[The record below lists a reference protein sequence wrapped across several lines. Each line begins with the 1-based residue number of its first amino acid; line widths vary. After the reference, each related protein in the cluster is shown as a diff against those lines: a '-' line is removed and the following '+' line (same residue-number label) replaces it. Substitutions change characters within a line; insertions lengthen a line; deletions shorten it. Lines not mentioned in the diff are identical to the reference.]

1 MSALALIRWEAPG
14 PYRVAFST
22 RVGGVSEEPFDS
34 LNLGVMTGDAPER
47 VIENRRR
54 LCAEV
59 GVDAER
65 AQMAWQQHGTVVR
78 HADAD
83 EEGLAT
89 LADRPQ
95 CDGLWTEESDV
106 GLMLVAADCLP
117 IALARTDGARPG
129 LAVLHA
135 GWKGLLGGI
144 AQSAVAALGPRDLA
158 AVIGPGIGPCC
169 YEVQED
175 VAGSYRAA
183 FPPQIVR
190 SGRLDMWSA
199 AEHALRDAGCRTVE
213 RVDLCTSCHPE
224 LFFSHRRDGPRTGR
238 QGVLAAVA

>member
-54 LCAEV
+54 LCTEV
-59 GVDAER
+59 GVDAQR
-65 AQMAWQQHGTVVR
+65 AHMAWQQHGAIVR
-78 HADAD
+78 RAEAKAD
-83 EEGLAT
+83 GLVA

-95 CDGLWTEESDV
+95 CDGLWTEEADV

-117 IALARTDGARPG
+117 IALARTDGGRPG

-144 AQSAVAALGPRDLA
+144 VQSGVAALGSGGLA

-169 YEVQED
+169 YEVRED
-175 VAGSYRAA
+175 VAGPYRAA
-183 FPPQIVR
+183 FPPEIVR
-190 SGRLDMWSA
+190 GGRLDMWSA
-199 AEHALRDAGCRTVE
+199 AEIALRDAGCRTVE
-213 RVDLCTSCHPE
+213 RVNLCTSCHPE
-224 LFFSHRRDGPRTGR
+224 LFFSHRRDGARTGR

>member
-1 MSALALIRWEAPG
+1 VRALPLIRWDAPG

-22 RVGGVSEEPFDS
+22 RVGGVSEEPFAS
-34 LNLGVMTGDAPER
+34 LNLGVMTGDAPEL
-47 VIENRRR
+47 VLENRRR
-54 LCAEV
+54 LCAEM

-65 AQMAWQQHGTVVR
+65 GQMAWQQHGAIVR
-78 HADAD
+78 EAEPA
-83 EEGLAT
+83 GIAT
-89 LADRPQ
+89 LADRPP
-95 CDGLWTEESDV
+95 CDGLWSDEPGV
-106 GLMLVAADCLP
+106 GMMLVAADCLP
-117 IALARTDGARPG
+117 IALARTDGARAG

-144 AQSAVAALGPRDLA
+144 VQSGAAALGPARLA

-169 YEVQED
+169 YEVRED
-175 VAGSYRAA
+175 VAEPYRAA
-183 FPPQIVR
+183 FPQGIVR
-190 SGRLDMWSA
+190 DGRLDMWSA
-199 AEHALRDAGCRTVE
+199 AEHALREAGCRSIE

>member
-1 MSALALIRWEAPG
+1 VRALPLIRWDAPG

-47 VIENRRR
+47 VIENRRL
-54 LCAEV
+54 LCGEV
-59 GVDAER
+59 GVDAQR
-65 AQMAWQQHGTVVR
+65 AQMAWQQHGATVR
-78 HADAD
+78 EAEA
-83 EEGLAT
+83 EGLTA
-89 LADRPQ
+89 LVERPR
-95 CDGLWTEESDV
+95 CDGLWAEEPGV
-106 GLMLVAADCLP
+106 GMMLVAADCLP
-117 IALARTDGARPG
+117 IALARTDGARAG

-144 AQSAVAALGPRDLA
+144 VQSGAAALGPARLA

-169 YEVQED
+169 YEVRED
-175 VAGSYRAA
+175 VAEPYRAA
-183 FPPQIVR
+183 FPQGIVR
-190 SGRLDMWSA
+190 DGRLDMWSA
-199 AEHALRDAGCRTVE
+199 AEHALREAGCRSIE